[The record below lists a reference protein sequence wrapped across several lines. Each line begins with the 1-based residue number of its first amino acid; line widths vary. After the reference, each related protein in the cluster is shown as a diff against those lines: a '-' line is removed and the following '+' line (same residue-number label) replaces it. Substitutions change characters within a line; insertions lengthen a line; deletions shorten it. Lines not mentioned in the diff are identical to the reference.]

1 MKSKDQILL
10 EAAYQQINEMNNELN
25 KEQHR
30 VLSIFKSK
38 AIKATQTGPKDFD
51 FIFPN
56 SVLFELT
63 FVGENELVLGFYGS
77 QDEGQLQTSYP
88 SLNQFDERQL
98 VNLLD
103 QAGPNP
109 KIDSRAVSTKRI
121 KQ

>member
-77 QDEGQLQTSYP
+77 QDEGQLQTTYP
-88 SLNQFDERQL
+88 LSQFNEKEL
-98 VNLLD
+98 GILLSM
-103 QAGPNP
+103 AGPNP
-109 KIDSRAVSTKRI
+109 KIDSRAPSTKRI